1 MEKNLRGY
9 VRSVRDFPKKGV
21 MFRDITTL
29 LKNGEAL
36 RKAAGDLFD
45 VYRDKGIQKVAG
57 IESRGF
63 VLGAILAYLLGAGFV
78 LIRKPGK
85 LPAATAREEYSL
97 EYGTD
102 AVEMHIDAVG
112 AGECVLV
119 HDDLLA
125 TGGTALAACRLVE
138 RQGGVV
144 VGVSFLV
151 ELDFLRGREKLTK
164 YDVRSLM
171 HYASEEEL

>member
-1 MEKNLRGY
+1 VENNLRGY

>member
-1 MEKNLRGY
+1 MENNLRGY
-9 VRSVRDFPKKGV
+9 IRSVRDFPKKGV

-138 RQGGVV
+138 QQGGVV

>member
-1 MEKNLRGY
+1 MENNLRGY